1 MPSVISIVW
10 RIVASLKIWRRYGV
24 FWTTDHSLTLLLCML
39 VFLLFVVTPLVT
51 SAAIRSELGTAFFS
65 VLSLMGVATVAR
77 RRSVVV
83 LVATWAL
90 LSIVFDWVAR
100 YSTTEQIQIV
110 DVGLR
115 TSFIVLLSVVVT
127 LQVFR
132 PGDVTH
138 HRVQGAIVVYLLAGI
153 AWGYAYEVVAI
164 VNASAFSGKNP
175 LLLPFARPGVFRYYS
190 FETLTTL
197 GYGDILPVSPIARSL
212 ASCEAIFGQLY
223 PAAMIARL
231 ISLEFSFSKRVRRGV
246 SREAVDVLSVAA
258 SKQVGACDHIEEATD
273 ED

>member
-1 MPSVISIVW
+1 MPPRNAAIGSIGPY
-10 RIVASLKIWRRYGV
+10 SKILRSHLE
-24 FWTTDHSLTLLLCML
+24 FWTTDHSLTALLCML

-65 VLSLMGVATVAR
+65 VLSLIGVATVAR
-77 RRSVVV
+77 TRSIVM
-83 LVATWAL
+83 LVATGAFI
-90 LSIVFDWVAR
+90 SIVFDWVAR
-100 YSTTEQIQIV
+100 YSTTVQIQIA
-110 DVGLR
+110 DVALR
-115 TSFIVLLSVVVT
+115 TSFVVLLGVVVT

-153 AWGYAYEVVAI
+153 AWGYAYEIVAI
-164 VNASAFSGKNP
+164 VNAASFSGK
-175 LLLPFARPGVFRYYS
+175 LLLPFARPGAFRYYS

-197 GYGDILPVSPIARSL
+197 GYGDILPVSPFARSL

-231 ISLEFSFSKRVRRGV
+231 ISLEFALGKPAHCGV
-246 SREAVDVLSVAA
+246 SREPIDAHSVA
-258 SKQVGACDHIEEATD
+258 STGREGACDHIGEPT
-273 ED
+273 